1 MEPIGRTQS
10 DETAIRIRLR
20 RSGGVPLVAGIIG
33 GERRA
38 GHAGRA
44 PLGVDRI
51 DKGKG
56 CAGPLKT
63 VRWVRSN

>member
-1 MEPIGRTQS
+1 MEPIGWTQS

-20 RSGGVPLVAGIIG
+20 RSGGVPRVAGIIG

-44 PLGVDRI
+44 PLGADLFG
-51 DKGKG
+51 KGKG
-56 CAGPLKT
+56 CIGPVVTL
-63 VRWVRSN
+63 RWARTN

>member
-1 MEPIGRTQS
+1 MESIGRMQS

-44 PLGVDRI
+44 PLGADLFG
-51 DKGKG
+51 KGKG
-56 CAGPLKT
+56 CAWPVKT
-63 VRWVRSN
+63 VRWARTN